1 MFTNLALAQ
10 AAPAGSSGA
19 SMIMQFLPLLLI
31 FAVFYFLLIRPQ
43 QQAAKR
49 HRAKIDAVKKGDQV
63 VTGGGLIG
71 KVVRVDDNYVDI
83 ELAQGLKVKA
93 VKGTLSDV
101 IDPLTAKP
109 AND

>member
-19 SMIMQFLPLLLI
+19 AMFMQFVPLLLI

-49 HRAKIDAVKKGDQV
+49 HRAKIEAVKKGDQV
-63 VTGGGLIG
+63 VTGGGLVG
-71 KVVRVDDNYVDI
+71 KVVRVDEIYVDV
-83 ELAQGLKVKA
+83 ELAQGVKVKA

-101 IDPLTAKP
+101 IDPMTAKP